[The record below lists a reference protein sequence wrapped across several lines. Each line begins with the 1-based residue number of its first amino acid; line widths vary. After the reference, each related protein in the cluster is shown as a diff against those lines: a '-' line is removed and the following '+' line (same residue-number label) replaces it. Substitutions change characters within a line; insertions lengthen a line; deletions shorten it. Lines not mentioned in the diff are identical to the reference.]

1 MNASHMTR
9 VHDPPHPREVLK
21 YRMHRKDGGPSVTE
35 FAKRLGISGVVLSRV
50 VNRRDAVSAET
61 APPAQD

>member
-1 MNASHMTR
+1 
-9 VHDPPHPREVLK
+9 
-21 YRMHRKDGGPSVTE
+21 MHRKDGGPSVTE